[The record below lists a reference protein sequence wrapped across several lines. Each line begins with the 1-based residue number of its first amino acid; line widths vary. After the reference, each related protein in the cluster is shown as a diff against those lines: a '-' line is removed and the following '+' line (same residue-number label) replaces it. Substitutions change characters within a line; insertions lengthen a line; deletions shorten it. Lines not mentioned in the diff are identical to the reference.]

1 MRKEQQHD
9 GGGTSLKK
17 VDDSPDFHLY
27 SDAYDG
33 RDWLWYRDLVADCVR
48 NCLPGRILDLGCGS
62 GLMVECAARYG
73 LDIVGLD
80 GSVLAV
86 DTGKRRNYDLKLFQH
101 DLRTPIP
108 FADES
113 FQGVICHQLVEHL
126 SAATCRHLFRE
137 CLRLLSGE
145 GALLVYSPS
154 CYNKKEALD
163 PCHIN
168 LYSPSSLAA
177 ELRSV
182 GFEILRV
189 TGNPRPIWPGGR
201 IGNVLARVLY
211 GYLGVSRLALTANV
225 IALKKGSAPTNVPL
239 KRANA

>member
-1 MRKEQQHD
+1 MHNAQKHEREGAELRKI
-9 GGGTSLKK
+9 
-17 VDDSPDFHLY
+17 DDSPDFHLY
-27 SDAYDG
+27 SEAYDG

-48 NCLPGRILDLGCGS
+48 YCLPGRILDLGCGS
-62 GLMVECAARYG
+62 GLMVECASRYG

-80 GSVLAV
+80 GSLLAV
-86 DTGKRRNYDLKLFQH
+86 ATGKRRNHDLKLLQH

-113 FQGVICHQLVEHL
+113 FQGVICHQLIEHL
-126 SAATCRHLFRE
+126 CAVSCRHLFRE
-137 CLRLLSGE
+137 CSRLLSDG
-145 GALLVYSPS
+145 GVLLVYSPS
-154 CYNKKEALD
+154 CYNKKEAVD

-168 LYSPSSLAA
+168 LYSPSGLAA

-201 IGNVLARVLY
+201 IGNELARFFY
-211 GYLGVSRLALTANV
+211 GYLGASRLASTANV
-225 IALKKGSAPTNVPL
+225 IALKQEPF
-239 KRANA
+239 

>member
-1 MRKEQQHD
+1 M
-9 GGGTSLKK
+9 
-17 VDDSPDFHLY
+17 
-27 SDAYDG
+27 
-33 RDWLWYRDLVADCVR
+33 
-48 NCLPGRILDLGCGS
+48 
-62 GLMVECAARYG
+62 
-73 LDIVGLD
+73 VGLD

-113 FQGVICHQLVEHL
+113 FQGIICHQLVEHL
-126 SAATCRHLFRE
+126 SRASCKHLFSE
-137 CLRLLSGE
+137 CLRLLGDE
-145 GALLVYSPS
+145 GVLLVYSPS

-168 LYSPSSLAA
+168 LYSPSGLAA
-177 ELRSV
+177 QLRSV

-189 TGNPRPIWPGGR
+189 TGNPRPIWPGGG

-211 GYLGVSRLALTANV
+211 GYFGVSRLALTANV
-225 IALKKGSAPTNVPL
+225 IAQKNQVP
-239 KRANA
+239 KNFRIKQDNP